1 MACTVAKP
9 WKIVLQADIWYDHRF
24 PPQVTFKQKILLILF
39 FFEMENGARSDAHN
53 LCSLLNINVWQK
65 PLQESYKPKP
75 PKQDHRA

>member
-39 FFEMENGARSDAHN
+39 FSKWRTEHGAMHTTF
-53 LCSLLNINVWQK
+53 VH
-65 PLQESYKPKP
+65 Y
-75 PKQDHRA
+75 